1 MSNTK
6 EEIEDFDID
15 DETKQMGD
23 DIIKMLKTMN
33 FDFNTEYTPED
44 LDIEED
50 LELPDMTNLQDEL
63 KGLDGVEDMKEFT
76 EKLPD
81 MMKNLEQLL
90 KIVKN
95 MDNLFPKSK

>member
-15 DETKQMGD
+15 EETKQMGT
-23 DIIKMLKTMN
+23 DIIKMLKNMN
-33 FDFNTEYTPED
+33 FDFNTEDNMED

-50 LELPDMTNLQDEL
+50 LELPDLSELQDEI
-63 KGLDGVEDMKEFT
+63 KGLEGAEDVSHLSD
-76 EKLPD
+76 KLPD

-95 MDNLFPKSK
+95 MDNLFPKNK